1 VIESRYPERDS
12 TVPGSRYSDCYMSVT
27 KCEHLRMGASPGTNA
42 QVFAVN
48 KDNKRERERETERY
62 REGISTKISTQNKRE
77 KERECVSTR
86 ILNHSVCIFM
96 Y

>member
-1 VIESRYPERDS
+1 MFEYSSTLEPGSVESRSGFYRVTLRVVIESRYPERDS

-48 KDNKRERERETERY
+48 KDNKRERERD
-62 REGISTKISTQNKRE
+62 REVQRGYK
-77 KERECVSTR
+77 
-86 ILNHSVCIFM
+86 

>member
-1 VIESRYPERDS
+1 MIESRYPERDS

-48 KDNKRERERETERY
+48 KDKERERERD
-62 REGISTKISTQNKRE
+62 REVQRGYK
-77 KERECVSTR
+77 
-86 ILNHSVCIFM
+86 